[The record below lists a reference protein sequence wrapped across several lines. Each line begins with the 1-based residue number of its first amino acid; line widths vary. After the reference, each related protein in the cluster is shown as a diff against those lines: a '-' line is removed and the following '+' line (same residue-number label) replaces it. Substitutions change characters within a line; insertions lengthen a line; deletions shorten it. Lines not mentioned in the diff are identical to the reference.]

1 MKRRTPFATTWW
13 GKAWLDALEHRARLD
28 PNRLPR
34 GRTYA
39 RHGRV
44 FEMRLNPGEIT
55 ALVTGSRRT
64 PYRVRI
70 KVRTFSPAEW
80 DAVLDAITARAGHA
94 AALLEGELDPGVVDD
109 ARAAGVELLPDAGDL
124 QPRCS
129 CPDWADP
136 CKHAAAV
143 CYLTATAL
151 DADPFALLALRG
163 KGRETVLGEVRRRRA
178 GAPTW
183 ASPGGAAGADRVR
196 DAMPAAQAWS
206 RPLAPLP
213 TPPPV
218 RAQPGRAAPWPV
230 DPPADAS
237 FTADGLRMLAADA
250 AERAWRLAQADT
262 EGAIDADPGRDLARR
277 AASLLGTPALAPVA
291 RRAALT
297 EAELVSRA
305 LAWRHAG
312 ADGVQMLDEA
322 PWRPPPLAMAQG
334 RDAARGLPGT
344 PRITDNRVTAGSV
357 QLRLSRDGRWWR
369 FEKRGGRWG
378 LAAPPADDP
387 ADLVADANESR

>member
-1 MKRRTPFATTWW
+1 MNRRSPFATTWW

-44 FEMRLNPGEIT
+44 FELRLNAGEIA

-70 KVRTFSPAEW
+70 RVRTFGPAEW

-109 ARAAGVELLPDAGDL
+109 ARAAGVELLPAAGDL
-124 QPRCS
+124 HPRCS

-143 CYLTATAL
+143 CYLTAAAL

-163 KGRETVLGEVRRRRA
+163 KGRETVLAEVRRRRA
-178 GAPTW
+178 GGATSVLP
-183 ASPGGAAGADRVR
+183 GAAATARLHDL
-196 DAMPAAQAWS
+196 MPAAQAWS
-206 RPLAPLP
+206 RPLASLP
-213 TPPPV
+213 TVPPV

-230 DPPADAS
+230 DPPADAP
-237 FTADGLRMLAADA
+237 FIADGLRMLAADA
-250 AERAWRLAQADT
+250 AERGWRLAQADAD
-262 EGAIDADPGRDLARR
+262 GAIDADPGLDLARR
-277 AASLLGTPALAPVA
+277 ASSLLGTPALALVA
-291 RRAALT
+291 RRAAVT

-312 ADGVQMLDEA
+312 AGGVQMVDEA

-334 RDAARGLPGT
+334 QDAARGLPGT
-344 PRITDNRVTAGSV
+344 PRVTDNRVTAGSV

-369 FEKRGGRWG
+369 FRKRGSRWV
-378 LAAPPADDP
+378 LSAAPADDP
-387 ADLVADANESR
+387 DDLLVDADHR

>member
-1 MKRRTPFATTWW
+1 VKRRTPFATTWW

-44 FEMRLNPGEIT
+44 FEMRLNAGEIT

-70 KVRTFSPAEW
+70 KVRTFSTAEW

-163 KGRETVLGEVRRRRA
+163 KDRETVLAEVRRRRA
-178 GAPTW
+178 GAGAG
-183 ASPGGAAGADRVR
+183 ASAVPGGAAGTDLVHEV
-196 DAMPAAQAWS
+196 MPAAQAW
-206 RPLAPLP
+206 RRALAPLP
-213 TPPPV
+213 TVPPL
-218 RAQPGRAAPWPV
+218 RSHPGRAAPWPV
-230 DPPADAS
+230 DPPADAPFS
-237 FTADGLRMLAADA
+237 ADGLRMLAADA
-250 AERAWRLAQADT
+250 AERAWCLAQGDAD
-262 EGAIDADPGRDLARR
+262 GAIDADAGRDLARR

-334 RDAARGLPGT
+334 RDAARALHGT
-344 PRITDNRVTAGSV
+344 LRITDNRVTAGSL

-378 LAAPPADDP
+378 LAAPAADDP
-387 ADLVADANESR
+387 DDLLAET